1 MSYTATPLARR
12 ASKKPGY
19 SRLPAEVAAP
29 AAPEDKELDAIM
41 GDSASAGS
49 TIPDADAAALLV
61 GAGHPDGIDG
71 SGWVIAGF
79 HLRLLCLADL
89 MILLRQQ
96 NPLVMGTDVAL
107 ADKLQAA
114 CEVLHL
120 CSQPTSRDAVKAAN
134 SPSFAELAL
143 AVAESIPYG
152 PESFDVLT
160 EVMEY
165 LQAGGATR
173 VSARNPTVPGLPPS
187 AEGNDCPPPGQ
198 SA

>member
-12 ASKKPGY
+12 PKQPRKP
-19 SRLPAEVAAP
+19 AP
-29 AAPEDKELDAIM
+29 EADAGTQEDKELDAIM
-41 GDSASAGS
+41 GDSASSTS

-61 GAGHPDGIDG
+61 GSGYTDGIDG

-96 NPLVMGTDVAL
+96 NPLVMGTDVEL

-134 SPSFAELAL
+134 SPSFTELVL

-152 PESFDVLT
+152 PESFGVLT

>member
-1 MSYTATPLARR
+1 MSDTATAPSRR

-19 SRLPAEVAAP
+19 SRLPAEVPAP

-61 GAGHPDGIDG
+61 GSGHTDGIDG
-71 SGWVIAGF
+71 SGWIIAGF

-96 NPLVMGTDVAL
+96 NPLVMGTNVEL
-107 ADKLQAA
+107 ADRLQAA
-114 CEVLHL
+114 CEVLYL

-134 SPSFAELAL
+134 STNFNEQVL

-152 PESFDVLT
+152 PESFEVLT

-187 AEGNDCPPPGQ
+187 AEGNDSPPPGQ
-198 SA
+198 SV